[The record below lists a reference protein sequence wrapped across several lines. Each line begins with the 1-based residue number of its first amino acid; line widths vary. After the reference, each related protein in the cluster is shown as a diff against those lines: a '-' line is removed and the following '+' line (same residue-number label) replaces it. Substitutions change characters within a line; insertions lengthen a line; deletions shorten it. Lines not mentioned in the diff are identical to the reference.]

1 MTWETRKA
9 HGPSCIDPVE
19 VGLGLKGAT
28 RERERETY
36 PSSGRNFKN
45 SPALT
50 HGLSFPP
57 LREPCLSFLLSLKL
71 HPSNAIEIRT
81 TIKMRK
87 GKERGGDRTCKK
99 KRKEKIIGTIIPRLE
114 YSLVRSRAGE
124 LRAGCATGRRT
135 FKLMT
140 FNAKLYCAR
149 RAWNEG

>member
-1 MTWETRKA
+1 M
-9 HGPSCIDPVE
+9 
-19 VGLGLKGAT
+19 
-28 RERERETY
+28 
-36 PSSGRNFKN
+36 
-45 SPALT
+45 

-81 TIKMRK
+81 TIKMREK
-87 GKERGGDRTCKK
+87 RGEEIELV
-99 KRKEKIIGTIIPRLE
+99 KRKEKKKIIGTIIPRLE

>member
-28 RERERETY
+28 RERETY

>member
-81 TIKMRK
+81 TIKMREK
-87 GKERGGDRTCKK
+87 RGEEIELV
-99 KRKEKIIGTIIPRLE
+99 KRKEKKKIIGTIIPRLE

>member
-1 MTWETRKA
+1 MCVTWETRKA

-28 RERERETY
+28 RERETY

-57 LREPCLSFLLSLKL
+57 LREPCLSFLLSLQL

-81 TIKMRK
+81 TIKMREK
-87 GKERGGDRTCKK
+87 RGEEIELV
-99 KRKEKIIGTIIPRLE
+99 KRKEKKKIIGTIIPRLE

>member
-1 MTWETRKA
+1 MCVTWETRKA

-28 RERERETY
+28 RERETY

-45 SPALT
+45 SPALM

-81 TIKMRK
+81 TIKMREK
-87 GKERGGDRTCKK
+87 RGEEIELV
-99 KRKEKIIGTIIPRLE
+99 KRKEKKKIIGTIIPRLE

>member
-81 TIKMRK
+81 TIKMREK
-87 GKERGGDRTCKK
+87 RGEEIELV
-99 KRKEKIIGTIIPRLE
+99 KRKEKKKSSAQLFLVWNTRSFARGLE
-114 YSLVRSRAGE
+114 
-124 LRAGCATGRRT
+124 
-135 FKLMT
+135 
-140 FNAKLYCAR
+140 NCAR
-149 RAWNEG
+149 VAQQEGERLS

>member
-28 RERERETY
+28 RERETY

-81 TIKMRK
+81 TIKMREK
-87 GKERGGDRTCKK
+87 RGEEIELV
-99 KRKEKIIGTIIPRLE
+99 KRKEKKKIIGTIIPRLE

>member
-1 MTWETRKA
+1 MCVTWETRKA

-28 RERERETY
+28 RERETY

-81 TIKMRK
+81 TIKMREK
-87 GKERGGDRTCKK
+87 RGEEIELV
-99 KRKEKIIGTIIPRLE
+99 KRKEKKKIIGTIIPRLE